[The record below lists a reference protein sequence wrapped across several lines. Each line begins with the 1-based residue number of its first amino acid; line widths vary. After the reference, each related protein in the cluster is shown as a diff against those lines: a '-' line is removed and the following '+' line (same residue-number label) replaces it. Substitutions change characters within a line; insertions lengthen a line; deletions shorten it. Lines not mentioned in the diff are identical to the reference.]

1 MSYAA
6 VALAIALVCL
16 LAGYF
21 WGRSNVRAQVEEAV
35 EKEHVALDM
44 REFTMRQQLEDAIA
58 ENARLRPLAEEL
70 GQVQKRL
77 KREQAEYARMKGE
90 FNAATRGGAR
100 EASAQEPIQA
110 TEPPPP
116 PDSAD
121 LAIQKL
127 LQSLEAFNEP
137 DAKPPLVEEKEN
149 TPASAPSVN
158 AAVPT
163 AVKPTPAPPPVQVAE
178 TRRPAGLPPA
188 PTPPRPSQP
197 IAATAR
203 PEPVR
208 EALPVSKPQPV
219 SKPLPVREPQPLSK
233 PLPLTQPQPAKA
245 AQPTPPEPRKPL
257 QTEPRKPAPT
267 EAGKAVDEWQ
277 EFAKQL
283 DALTGRK
290 K

>member
-1 MSYAA
+1 MSHAA

-21 WGRSNVRAQVEEAV
+21 WGRSNVRAQVEQAI

-44 REFTMRQQLEDAIA
+44 REFTMRQQLEEAIA

-77 KREQAEYARMKGE
+77 KREQAEYARMKSE
-90 FNAATRGGAR
+90 FNAATSGAAP
-100 EASAQEPIQA
+100 ETTAQEPIQA
-110 TEPPPP
+110 PEPPPP
-116 PDSAD
+116 PESAD

-137 DAKPPLVEEKEN
+137 DAKPPLIEKTEKRD
-149 TPASAPSVN
+149 ASAPTVN

-178 TRRPAGLPPA
+178 TRRPAVLPPA

-208 EALPVSKPQPV
+208 QPQPISQPQPVSKPQPI
-219 SKPLPVREPQPLSK
+219 S
-233 PLPLTQPQPAKA
+233 QPQPVPKPQPVKA
-245 AQPTPPEPRKPL
+245 AQTAPP
-257 QTEPRKPAPT
+257 EPRKPAPT
-267 EAGKAVDEWQ
+267 EAGKPVDEWQ
-277 EFAKQL
+277 EFARQL

>member
-16 LAGYF
+16 LGGYF
-21 WGRSNVRAQVEEAV
+21 WGRSNVRAQVEQAI

-44 REFTMRQQLEDAIA
+44 REFTMRQQLEEAIA
-58 ENARLRPLAEEL
+58 ENSRLRPLAEEL

-90 FNAATRGGAR
+90 FNAATIGAAP

-110 TEPPPP
+110 PEPPPP

-149 TPASAPSVN
+149 TPAGVPTAN

-163 AVKPTPAPPPVQVAE
+163 AVKPTPTHPPVQVPE

-208 EALPVSKPQPV
+208 QPQPV

-267 EAGKAVDEWQ
+267 EAGKPVDEWQ